1 MISTKIIL
9 QDTLRNLAEIA
20 LGMWP
25 AWYGQPTIYLQ
36 PAHLELLPS
45 EQIYAFH
52 PNISPPWFQ
61 RASQLCQKSKL
72 PLIKK
77 LPRNLQL
84 SQLAL
89 TIDPNNLTFILAI
102 CDPTPLPER
111 LFSVSRLSTWLAQET
126 GARVAVLIPP
136 DLTHH
141 AGLAPILYEA
151 ATLATQS
158 QSAPESQPEEKERHT
173 IWPIEGRPHPSSPG
187 EQRLAAALAQDTE
200 LAALF
205 QFNQPIIT
213 NAGTTY
219 FVDLLWSVGQ
229 VVIEVDGYSYHSGP
243 IPFRVDRQRDYELL
257 ISGYIVLRLPHDE
270 VMNDVKAALKKIR
283 AVVRFRRSEII

>member
-1 MISTKIIL
+1 MKTNFVTHLKQIPLGQIQTLLCDDIDQALYSLNGEALDHKTVVHVWDSVPPHEIIL

-102 CDPTPLPER
+102 CDPTPLPDR
-111 LFSVSRLSTWLAQET
+111 VSCDLPVQPAHQNKRCLWLSAQ
-126 GARVAVLIPP
+126 G
-136 DLTHH
+136 
-141 AGLAPILYEA
+141 
-151 ATLATQS
+151 
-158 QSAPESQPEEKERHT
+158 
-173 IWPIEGRPHPSSPG
+173 
-187 EQRLAAALAQDTE
+187 
-200 LAALF
+200 
-205 QFNQPIIT
+205 
-213 NAGTTY
+213 
-219 FVDLLWSVGQ
+219 
-229 VVIEVDGYSYHSGP
+229 GYGCG
-243 IPFRVDRQRDYELL
+243 
-257 ISGYIVLRLPHDE
+257 GY
-270 VMNDVKAALKKIR
+270 
-283 AVVRFRRSEII
+283 